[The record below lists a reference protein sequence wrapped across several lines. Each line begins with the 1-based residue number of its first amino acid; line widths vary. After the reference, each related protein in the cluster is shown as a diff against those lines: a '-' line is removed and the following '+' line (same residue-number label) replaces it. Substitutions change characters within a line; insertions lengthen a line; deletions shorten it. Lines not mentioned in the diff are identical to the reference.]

1 MTTQKKR
8 FGELLVDAGLLK
20 EEDLPRVL
28 NEQKAKRGERFGET
42 VVRLGLAS
50 EVEIARALSDQLG
63 IPFIDLSAMSI
74 SQQALQEVPERLAK
88 KHQILPV
95 AVLQKELH
103 LAMADPL
110 KFEALQ
116 DVRFTSNCTI
126 VPLLATVT
134 DIKKGIQHHYSKE
147 KGESIDTLVKDMAGD
162 IPLELQQELEA
173 EGNITDD
180 KKRAES
186 APIIRMVNLI
196 VSQAV
201 ETGASDIHIEPGKA
215 QLVVR
220 NRVDGLLR
228 HSLEAPRWVTGPVV
242 SRIKVMAKMDIAERR
257 LPQDGRVAIKVGQKS
272 YDLRVSTVPNKYGEK
287 VVIRILDSSKVT
299 GSLDSMGLEPTE
311 LDLMQALIE
320 RPQGIVLVTGPTG
333 AGKTSTLY
341 AMLNSLASVE
351 RNVTTIED
359 PIEYELAGINQTAV
373 QEKIGLSFGGMLRAL
388 LRQDP
393 DVIMLGE
400 MRDAETTNIALQASI
415 TGHLVLSTMHTGN
428 AVATVTRL
436 RNIGVPSYVVAS
448 AVNGILAQRLVRAIC
463 QNCKK
468 PSTPSEA
475 DVARLGSLTNMS
487 RLECF
492 VGSGCVMCGGTGYK
506 GRTGVYE
513 ILTFTPS
520 IREMVSSDASEMA
533 IRREALSQGM
543 NTLLAAT
550 LNKVKAGKTTLAEL
564 FRVIELDEVDRGS
577 EDECPSCG
585 AVTEPDYLACPACA
599 CRLAPACPSCDR
611 KVLEHWK
618 ACPYCCTR
626 LDAPPPAKATSSGPT
641 VLTAPRTKAAKRAMA
656 ALAVAK

>member
-20 EEDLPRVL
+20 EADLPRVL
-28 NEQKAKRGERFGET
+28 QEQKNKRGERFGET

-63 IPFIDLSAMSI
+63 IAFIDLSAMSI

-147 KGESIDTLVKDMAGD
+147 KGDTIDMLVKDMAGD
-162 IPLELQQELEA
+162 IPLELLENPDND
-173 EGNITDD
+173 GNLADD
-180 KKRAES
+180 KRRAES
-186 APIIRMVNLI
+186 APIVRMVNLI

-201 ETGASDIHIEPGKA
+201 ETGASDIHIEPA
-215 QLVVR
+215 RANLVVR

-228 HSLEAPRWVTGPVV
+228 HSLEAPKWVQGPVI
-242 SRIKVMAKMDIAERR
+242 SRIKVMAKLDIAERR

-272 YDLRVSTVPNKYGEK
+272 LDLRVSTVPGAHGEK

-299 GSLDSMGLEPTE
+299 TNSLDSAGLEPAE
-311 LDLMQALIE
+311 LEHIQALIS

-333 AGKTSTLY
+333 SGKTSTLY
-341 AMLNSLASVE
+341 GMLSALHSVE
-351 RNVTTIED
+351 RNIATIED
-359 PIEYELAGINQTAV
+359 PIEYEVAGINQTAT
-373 QEKIGLSFGGMLRAL
+373 QEKIGLTFGTMLRAL

-468 PSTPSEA
+468 PSTASET
-475 DVARLGSLTNMS
+475 DLARLGSLTNVA
-487 RLECF
+487 RLECYA
-492 VGSGCVMCGGTGYK
+492 GTGCVMCNGTGYK

-513 ILTFTPS
+513 ILTFSPE
-520 IREMVSSDASEMA
+520 IREMVAADASELQ
-533 IRREALSQGM
+533 IRRQALSEGM
-543 NTLLAAT
+543 NTLLMAT
-550 LNKVKAGKTTLAEL
+550 LNKVRTGKTTLSEL
-564 FRVIELDEVDRGS
+564 FRVIEIDEVDRGCD
-577 EDECPSCG
+577 DECPSCG
-585 AVTEPDYLACPACA
+585 AVTEPEFLACPACA
-599 CRLAPACPSCDR
+599 SRLSPACPACER

-626 LDAPPPAKATSSGPT
+626 LEGVDTMELRPAPVPVAAKSQARKHGPT
-641 VLTAPRTKAAKRAMA
+641 LAAAR
-656 ALAVAK
+656 

>member
-1 MTTQKKR
+1 M
-8 FGELLVDAGLLK
+8 
-20 EEDLPRVL
+20 
-28 NEQKAKRGERFGET
+28 
-42 VVRLGLAS
+42 
-50 EVEIARALSDQLG
+50 
-63 IPFIDLSAMSI
+63 
-74 SQQALQEVPERLAK
+74 
-88 KHQILPV
+88 
-95 AVLQKELH
+95 
-103 LAMADPL
+103 
-110 KFEALQ
+110 
-116 DVRFTSNCTI
+116 
-126 VPLLATVT
+126 
-134 DIKKGIQHHYSKE
+134 
-147 KGESIDTLVKDMAGD
+147 
-162 IPLELQQELEA
+162 
-173 EGNITDD
+173 
-180 KKRAES
+180 
-186 APIIRMVNLI
+186 
-196 VSQAV
+196 
-201 ETGASDIHIEPGKA
+201 
-215 QLVVR
+215 
-220 NRVDGLLR
+220 
-228 HSLEAPRWVTGPVV
+228 
-242 SRIKVMAKMDIAERR
+242 
-257 LPQDGRVAIKVGQKS
+257 
-272 YDLRVSTVPNKYGEK
+272 STVPNKYGEK

-299 GSLDSMGLEPTE
+299 GSLDSMGLEPSE
-311 LDLMQALIE
+311 LELMQGLIE

-351 RNVTTIED
+351 RNITTIED

-373 QEKIGLSFGGMLRAL
+373 QDKIGLSFGGMLRAL

-468 PSTPSEA
+468 PSTPTEA
-475 DVARLGSLTNMS
+475 DIARLGSLTNMS
-487 RLECF
+487 RLECY
-492 VGSGCVMCGGTGYK
+492 VGTGCVMCGGSGYK

-543 NTLLAAT
+543 NTLLMAT
-550 LNKVKAGKTTLAEL
+550 LNKVRAGKTTLSEL

-626 LDAPPPAKATSSGPT
+626 LDVPPPAKSTSSGPP
-641 VLTAPRTKAAKRAMA
+641 VLTAPRTRAARKALA

>member
-8 FGELLVDAGLLK
+8 LGELLVDSGLLK
-20 EEDLPRVL
+20 EDDLARVL
-28 NEQKAKRGERFGET
+28 LEQKNKRGERLGET

-74 SQQALQEVPERLAK
+74 SPQALQEVPERLAK

-147 KGESIDTLVKDMAGD
+147 KGETIDMLVKDMAGD
-162 IPLELQQELEA
+162 LPLELMQEGDGDNLA
-173 EGNITDD
+173 DD
-180 KKRAES
+180 KRRAES
-186 APIIRMVNLI
+186 APIVRMVNLI

-201 ETGASDIHIEPGKA
+201 ETGASDIHLEPGKTN
-215 QLVVR
+215 LVVR

-228 HSLEAPRWVTGPVV
+228 HSLEAPKWVQGPVL
-242 SRIKVMAKMDIAERR
+242 SRIKVMSRMDIAERR
-257 LPQDGRVAIKVGQKS
+257 LPQDGRVAIKVGQKTL
-272 YDLRVSTVPNKYGEK
+272 DLRVSSVPGPHGEK
-287 VVIRILDSSKVT
+287 IVIRILDSSKVT
-299 GSLDSMGLEPTE
+299 GSLDTMGLEPSE
-311 LDLMQALIE
+311 LEHIQSLIS

-341 AMLNSLASVE
+341 GMLSSLHSVE
-351 RNVTTIED
+351 RNIATIED
-359 PIEYELAGINQTAV
+359 PIEYELPGINQTST
-373 QEKIGLSFGGMLRAL
+373 QEKIGLTFGTMLRAL

-463 QNCKK
+463 QSCKK

-475 DVARLGSLTNMS
+475 DIARLGSLTNVA

-492 VGSGCVMCGGTGYK
+492 VGAGCVMCNGTGYK

-513 ILTFTPS
+513 ILSFSPA
-520 IREMVSSDASEMA
+520 IRELVSADASELQ
-533 IRREALSQGM
+533 IRREALAEGM
-543 NTLLAAT
+543 NTLLMAT
-550 LNKVKAGKTTLAEL
+550 LHKVRTGKTTLAEL
-564 FRVIELDEVDRGS
+564 FRVIEIDEVDRGS
-577 EDECPSCG
+577 GDECPSCG
-585 AVTEPDYLACPACA
+585 AVTESDYLACPACA

-626 LDAPPPAKATSSGPT
+626 LDKVDTRQLRPAPASSAPASSHKRKG
-641 VLTAPRTKAAKRAMA
+641 APALAAAK
-656 ALAVAK
+656 